1 MIDHMDITSDQ
12 KTTSY
17 HARPEPGQLVEV
29 RRRQWVVSEVNSSLL
44 DSSRPLGIGEAS
56 ADYTVEKAST
66 SLPSTQH
73 LVSMSSIDEDGLGEE
88 LEVIWEIEPGAQV
101 IERAGLPSITGQD
114 DSNTLE
120 AFLDAIR
127 WGAATNADRGFLQAP
142 FRSGVSIED
151 FQLDPLVR
159 AIDMARVNLLIA
171 DDVGLGKT
179 IEAGLVI
186 QEMLLRHRAR
196 TVLVIC
202 PASLQEKWRVEML
215 EKFGLEFLV
224 VDTTYI
230 KQLRRERGIHANPWT
245 SHPRLIA
252 SMDWAK
258 SGEGLRAMR
267 DVLPAH
273 AGHPRKFDLLV
284 VDEAHNI
291 APAAGAHYALESQR
305 TRFIRAISPHF
316 QHRLF
321 LTATP
326 HNGYT
331 ESFTSLLELLDDQRF
346 ARNVLPD
353 EKQLSQVMIRR
364 LKSDLVD
371 AEGKPLYAQRR
382 LQALE
387 VPYTDEEREIH
398 RTLNDYCASR
408 EKSAE
413 KGGSTFGTSFINQL
427 LKKRLFS
434 SPAAFASTL
443 EKHISSLS
451 KSTKLKVSDPMAD
464 RILRKAI
471 LKVDEDYAND
481 QEVENAQSEAVEEA
495 SRRAQPLTQEQ
506 QGMLD
511 ELRQWAQRAKNQT
524 DSKAKA
530 VLDWLSANLKPGGVW
545 NDRRVILFTE
555 YRTTHQWMH
564 EILASHGFGGERLG
578 LLHGGLT
585 QDEREPIKAAFQAS
599 PKDSPVRILL
609 ATDAASEGI
618 DLQNHCNCLIHLE
631 IPYNPN
637 VMEQRN
643 GRIDRHGQR
652 DTEVLIWHP
661 VDGGGKG
668 HASVGGHGE
677 DILRALRKLELMR
690 ADMGSVNPVI
700 APQMSGLIEGS
711 LKDLDT
717 RLAEAKIA
725 KARRFV
731 RAERDLKERVA
742 KLHERLLATQQ
753 DFHLTPDHIRMA
765 VQTGLALA
773 GRPPLESVS
782 LAGAPQGSVFKMPP
796 LSGSWARCSEGL
808 EHPFRKG
815 LIRPITFDHAIAKG
829 RDDVVLVHLNHR
841 LVQMCLRLLRA
852 EVWAQ
857 EDVKKL
863 HRVTVRTVPDSSIE
877 GAAVVVISR
886 LVITGGNHHRL
897 HEELTASG
905 GYLRDQSFRREE
917 GVGRVQRWLD
927 EARPVT
933 ANGSLFDALRVRF
946 DRAQPAIL
954 QSVDARSK
962 DRLKFLT
969 NTLETR
975 RKQEIDDIGAVL
987 DELER
992 AIQSELKKEQQPEQM
1007 SLFTEDER
1015 TQLKRDTAALEAR
1028 LSRIPDERQ
1037 MEMRAIASRYAKLDD
1052 RTFPVAVIFL
1062 VPEHMEGA

>member
-1 MIDHMDITSDQ
+1 MMTSEQ
-12 KTTSY
+12 TNQTY
-17 HARPEPGQLVEV
+17 RATPEPGQLVEV
-29 RRRQWVVSEVNSSLL
+29 RRRQWIVADLQGSLL
-44 DSSRPLGIGEAS
+44 KPEGQR
-56 ADYTVEKAST
+56 
-66 SLPSTQH
+66 QN
-73 LVSMSSIDEDGLGEE
+73 LVKLSSIDEDGLGEE
-88 LEVIWEIEPGAQV
+88 LEVIWEIEPGAQI

-114 DSNTLE
+114 DSDTLE
-120 AFLDAIR
+120 AFLDAVR

-196 TVLVIC
+196 TVLIVC

-215 EKFGLEFLV
+215 EKFGLEFHI
-224 VDTTYI
+224 VDTSYI

-245 SHPRLIA
+245 AHPRLIT
-252 SMDWAK
+252 SMDWVK

-267 DVLPAH
+267 DVLPPH
-273 AGHPRKFDLLV
+273 TSYPRKFDMLV

-305 TRFIRAISPHF
+305 TRFIRSISPHF

-346 ARNVLPD
+346 ARTILPD

-371 AEGKPLYAQRR
+371 ADGKPLYAQRK
-382 LQALE
+382 LQAL
-387 VPYTDEEREIH
+387 PASYSKQERAIH
-398 RTLNDYCASR
+398 QLLNDYCASR
-408 EKSAE
+408 EKYAE
-413 KGGSTFGTSFINQL
+413 KAENSFGTAFVNQL

-443 EKHISSLS
+443 EKHISSLANTDDRND
-451 KSTKLKVSDPMAD
+451 KDAMAD

-471 LKVDEDYAND
+471 LKVEEDYASD
-481 QEVENAQSEAVEEA
+481 EEVENAQSEAVEEA
-495 SRRAQPLTQEQ
+495 SRRAQPLTVEQ
-506 QGMLD
+506 QQMLN
-511 ELRQWAQRAKNQT
+511 ELRSWAQIAKNQV
-524 DSKAKA
+524 DAKAKA
-530 VLDWLSANLKPGGVW
+530 ILGWLATNLKVNGQW
-545 NDRRVILFTE
+545 NERRVILFTE

-564 EILASHGFGGERLG
+564 QILATHDFGGDRLAI
-578 LLHGGLT
+578 LHGSMA
-585 QDEREPIKAAFQAS
+585 QDEREKVKAAFQTS
-599 PKDSPVRILL
+599 PKDSAVRILL

-652 DTEVLIWHP
+652 QKEVLIWHP
-661 VDGGGKG
+661 VDGGEQGKTTI
-668 HASVGGHGE
+668 GGHGD
-677 DILRALRKLELMR
+677 DIIRALRKLESMR

-711 LKDLDT
+711 LKDIDT

-731 RAERDLKERVA
+731 QAERELNSRIA
-742 KLHERLLATQQ
+742 LLHEKLLSTQQ
-753 DFHLTPDHIRMA
+753 DFHLTPEHIFMA
-765 VQTGLALA
+765 VKTGLLLA
-773 GRPPLESVS
+773 GRPSLEPVALSDAP
-782 LAGAPQGSVFKMPP
+782 AGTVFKMPA
-796 LSGSWARCSEGL
+796 LSGSWARCLEGL
-808 EHPFRKG
+808 RHPHTQQ
-815 LIRPITFDHAIAKG
+815 IRPITFDHAVAKG

-857 EDVKKL
+857 DDVKKL
-863 HRVTVRTVPDSSIE
+863 HRVTVRSVPDALIN
-877 GAAVVVISR
+877 GPAVVVISR

-897 HEELTASG
+897 HEELTFAG
-905 GYLRDQSFRREE
+905 GYLGDKSFRREE
-917 GVGRVQRWLD
+917 GVNKVQQWLD
-927 EARPVT
+927 QAQPIR
-933 ANGSLFDALRVRF
+933 AADSLFDAIRVRF
-946 DRAQPAIL
+946 DRAQSAIS
-954 QSVDARSK
+954 QSIDARSK
-962 DRLKFLT
+962 DKLKSLT
-969 NTLETR
+969 NTLHS
-975 RKQEIDDIGAVL
+975 RKQKEVADINAVL
-987 DELER
+987 DELEKSIR
-992 AIQSELKKEQQPEQM
+992 TELNKDAEPEQFT
-1007 SLFTEDER
+1007 LFSEDER
-1015 TQLKRDTAALEAR
+1015 TQLRRNTAALEAR
-1028 LSRIPDERQ
+1028 LTRIPTERQ
-1037 MEMRAIASRYAKLDD
+1037 QEADAIEARFAKLSD

-1062 VPEHMEGA
+1062 VPESAAQGGAA

>member
-1 MIDHMDITSDQ
+1 MEEVSSKMSQDI
-12 KTTSY
+12 Y
-17 HARPEPGQLVEV
+17 LGIPEVGQLVDV
-29 RRRQWVVSEVNSSLL
+29 RRRRWIVTN
-44 DSSRPLGIGEAS
+44 I
-56 ADYTVEKAST
+56 ST
-66 SLPSTQH
+66 STLSEKKSPQN
-73 LVSMSSIDEDGLGEE
+73 LVTLSSIDEDGLGEE

-101 IERAGLPSITGQD
+101 IERAGLPSVTDQD
-114 DSNTLE
+114 DSETLE
-120 AFLDAIR
+120 AFLDAVR

-196 TVLVIC
+196 TILIIC

-215 EKFGLEFLV
+215 EKFGLEFRI
-224 VDTTYI
+224 VDTAYI

-245 SHPRLIA
+245 SHLRLIA
-252 SMDWAK
+252 SIDWVK

-273 AGHPRKFDLLV
+273 SSYPRKFDMLV

-291 APAAGAHYALESQR
+291 APSAGANYALESQR
-305 TRFIRAISPHF
+305 TRFIRSISPHF

-346 ARNVLPD
+346 ARNILPD

-371 AEGKPLYAQRR
+371 AEGKSLYAQRK
-382 LQALE
+382 LQALPAMYSE
-387 VPYTDEEREIH
+387 KERAIH
-398 RTLNDYCASR
+398 HTLIEYCESR
-408 EKSAE
+408 EKDAE
-413 KGGSTFGTSFINQL
+413 KNGSAFGTTFVNQL

-443 EKHISSLS
+443 EKHIASLAESSPR
-451 KSTKLKVSDPMAD
+451 KDKDEMAD

-471 LKVDEDYAND
+471 QRVEEDYADD
-481 QEVENAQSEAVEEA
+481 QEVESVQSEAVEEA
-495 SRRAQPLTQEQ
+495 SRRAQPLSAEQ
-506 QGMLD
+506 QQMLS
-511 ELRQWAQRAKNQT
+511 ELRSWAQTAKNQV
-524 DSKAKA
+524 DAKAKA
-530 VLDWLSANLKPGGVW
+530 VLDWLSKNLKTDGQW

-564 EILASHGFGGERLG
+564 EILASHGFGGDRLAI
-578 LLHGGLT
+578 LHGGMP
-585 QDEREPIKAAFQAS
+585 QDEREKVKAAFQTS
-599 PKDSPVRILL
+599 PQDAAVRILL

-618 DLQNHCNCLIHLE
+618 DLQNYCNCLIHLE

-652 DTEVLIWHP
+652 EKEVLIWHP
-661 VDGGGKG
+661 VDGGEQGKSNIGG
-668 HASVGGHGE
+668 HAD
-677 DILRALRKLELMR
+677 DIIRALRKLDSMR
-690 ADMGSVNPVI
+690 EDMGSVNPVI
-700 APQMSGLIEGS
+700 APQISGLIEGS
-711 LKDLDT
+711 IKDLDT
-717 RLAEAKIA
+717 RIAEAKIA

-731 RAERDLKERVA
+731 RAERELKDRVA
-742 KLHERLLATQQ
+742 KLHERLIATQQ
-753 DFHLTPDHIRMA
+753 DFHLTADHIYMA
-765 VQTGLALA
+765 VKTGLVLA
-773 GRPPLESVS
+773 GRPPLEPHA
-782 LAGAPQGSVFKMPP
+782 LKDAPAGSVFKMPP
-796 LSGSWARCSEGL
+796 LSGSWARCLEGL
-808 EHPFRKG
+808 RHPHTQQ
-815 LIRPITFDHAIAKG
+815 IRPITFDHAVATG

-857 EDVKKL
+857 DDVKKL
-863 HRVTVRTVPDSSIE
+863 HRVTVRSVPDAFIE
-877 GAAVVVISR
+877 GPVVVVVSR

-897 HEELTASG
+897 HEELTYSG
-905 GYLRDQSFRREE
+905 GYLGDKSFRREE
-917 GVGRVQRWLD
+917 GVNKIQQWLD
-927 EARPVT
+927 QAKPAKADEP
-933 ANGSLFDALRVRF
+933 LFDAVRMRF
-946 DRAQPAIL
+946 DRSNSAIL
-954 QSVDARSK
+954 QTIDARSK

-969 NTLETR
+969 NTLQS
-975 RKQEIDDIGAVL
+975 RKLQEVNDINAVL
-987 DELER
+987 DELQH
-992 AIQSELKKEQQPEQM
+992 AIQEELKKDMEPSQL
-1007 SLFTEDER
+1007 SLFSEDER
-1015 TQLKRDTAALEAR
+1015 TQIRRDTAALEAR
-1028 LSRIPDERQ
+1028 LARIPSERQ
-1037 MEMRAIASRYAKLDD
+1037 QEAESIESRYATLND

-1062 VPEHMEGA
+1062 VPESTVQGSVA

>member
-1 MIDHMDITSDQ
+1 MEITKDE
-12 KTTSY
+12 KLEPY
-17 HARPEPGQLVEV
+17 RACPEPGQLVEV
-29 RRRQWVVSEVNSSLL
+29 RRRQWVVADVVSSKLESNTAPQHAVLL
-44 DSSRPLGIGEAS
+44 
-56 ADYTVEKAST
+56 
-66 SLPSTQH
+66 
-73 LVSMSSIDEDGLGEE
+73 SSIDEDGLGEE
-88 LEVIWEIEPGAQV
+88 LEVIWEIEPGAHI
-101 IERAGLPSITGQD
+101 IERAGLPAISGQD
-114 DSNTLE
+114 DPDTLE
-120 AFLDAIR
+120 AFLDAVR

-186 QEMLLRHRAR
+186 QELLLRHRAR
-196 TVLVIC
+196 TALIIC

-215 EKFGLEFLV
+215 EKFGLEFRV
-224 VDTTYI
+224 VDTAYI

-258 SGEGLRAMR
+258 GGEGLRAMR
-267 DVLPAH
+267 DVLPPH
-273 AGHPRKFDLLV
+273 VSYPRKFDILV
-284 VDEAHNI
+284 VDEAHNV
-291 APAAGAHYALESQR
+291 APSANAHYALESQR

-346 ARNVLPD
+346 ARNILPD

-371 AEGKPLYAQRR
+371 ADGKPLYPKRV
-382 LQALE
+382 LQALP
-387 VPYTDEEREIH
+387 VPYTQDEREIH
-398 RTLNDYCASR
+398 EKLDAYCLSR
-408 EKSAE
+408 ERGADTN
-413 KGGSTFGTSFINQL
+413 GNAFGTKFVNQL

-443 EKHISSLS
+443 EKHVATVSSPAARKEKDS
-451 KSTKLKVSDPMAD
+451 MAD

-471 LKVDEDYAND
+471 LRVEEDYAND
-481 QEVENAQSEAVEEA
+481 QDVESAQAEAVEEA
-495 SRRAQPLTQEQ
+495 SRRAQPLTAEQ
-506 QGMLD
+506 SRLLD
-511 ELRQWAQRAKNQT
+511 EMRQWAQRAKNQT

-530 VLDWLSANLKPGGVW
+530 VIEWIEAHLDAKTGW

-555 YRTTHQWMH
+555 YRTTHQWLH
-564 EILASHGFGGERLG
+564 EILASHGYGGDRLAI
-578 LLHGGLT
+578 LHGGMDH
-585 QDEREPIKAAFQAS
+585 DEREKVKAAFQTS
-599 PKDSPVRILL
+599 PKDSAVRILL

-652 DTEVLIWHP
+652 QQEVLIWHP
-661 VDGGGKG
+661 VDGGQ
-668 HASVGGHGE
+668 HADRTVGGHGD
-677 DILRALRKLELMR
+677 DILRALRKLESMR

-700 APQMSGLIEGS
+700 APQMSGLIEGA

-725 KARRFV
+725 RARRFV
-731 RAERDLKERVA
+731 QAERELKSRVA
-742 KLHERLLATQQ
+742 KLHERLLETQH
-753 DFHLTPDHIRMA
+753 DFHLTPEHILMA
-765 VQTGLALA
+765 VKTGLDLA
-773 GRPPLESVS
+773 GKPPLETVVLPGTPS
-782 LAGAPQGSVFKMPP
+782 GTIFKMPP
-796 LSGSWARCSEGL
+796 LSGSWARCLEGL
-808 EHPFRKG
+808 RHPFTQQ
-815 LIRPITFDHAIAKG
+815 IRPITFDHAVAKG

-852 EVWAQ
+852 EIWAQ
-857 EDVKKL
+857 DDVKKL
-863 HRVTVRTVPDSSIE
+863 HRVTVRVLPDDRIE
-877 GAAVVVISR
+877 GPAVVVVSR
-886 LVITGGNHHRL
+886 LVVTGGSHHRL
-897 HEELTASG
+897 HEELTISG
-905 GYLRDQSFRREE
+905 GYLRDQNFRRED
-917 GVGRVQRWLD
+917 GVARIQQWLD
-927 EARPVT
+927 QARPID
-933 ANGSLFDALRVRF
+933 APENLFDALRTRF
-946 DRAQPAIL
+946 SRLQDAIL
-954 QSVDARSK
+954 QTVDARSK
-962 DRLKFLT
+962 DRLKYLA
-969 NTLETR
+969 NTLQA
-975 RKQEIDDIGAVL
+975 RKLKEVENITAVL

-992 AIQSELKKEQQPEQM
+992 AIRSELAKDQQPEQL

-1015 TQLKRDTAALEAR
+1015 TQLRRDTAALEAR
-1028 LSRIPDERQ
+1028 LARIPAEREQ
-1037 MEMRAIASRYAKLDD
+1037 ESRAIEARYADFVD
-1052 RTFPVAVIFL
+1052 RTFPVAVVFL
-1062 VPEHMEGA
+1062 VPALATKGGQA

>member
-1 MIDHMDITSDQ
+1 MGISNDQ
-12 KTTSY
+12 KVQRY
-17 HARPEPGQLVEV
+17 RARPEPGQLVEV
-29 RRRQWVVSEVNSSLL
+29 RRRQWVVADVASSKLES
-44 DSSRPLGIGEAS
+44 DSAS
-56 ADYTVEKAST
+56 QNCVT
-66 SLPSTQH
+66 L
-73 LVSMSSIDEDGLGEE
+73 SSIDEDGLGEE

-114 DSNTLE
+114 DSDTLE
-120 AFLDAIR
+120 AFLDAVR

-196 TVLVIC
+196 TVLIIC
-202 PASLQEKWRVEML
+202 PASLQEKWRIEML
-215 EKFGLEFLV
+215 EKFGLDFRV
-224 VDTTYI
+224 VDTAYI

-252 SMDWAK
+252 SMDWVK

-267 DVLPAH
+267 DVLPPH
-273 AGHPRKFDLLV
+273 AGNPRKFDLLV

-305 TRFIRAISPHF
+305 TRFVRAISPHF

-346 ARNVLPD
+346 ARNILPD
-353 EKQLSQVMIRR
+353 ERQLSQVMIRR

-371 AEGKPLYAQRR
+371 ANGKPLYAQRK
-382 LQALE
+382 LQALA
-387 VPYTDEEREIH
+387 VTYSAEEREIH
-398 RTLNDYCASR
+398 QKLNDYCASR
-408 EKSAE
+408 EKGAE
-413 KGGSTFGTSFINQL
+413 RTGSTFGTSFVNQL

-443 EKHISSLS
+443 EKHIASLS
-451 KSTKLKVSDPMAD
+451 NGGKPKVQDAMAE

-481 QEVENAQSEAVEEA
+481 QEVESAQSEAVEEA
-495 SRRAQPLTQEQ
+495 SRRSQPLTQDQ
-506 QGMLD
+506 QRMLAD
-511 ELRQWAQRAKNQT
+511 LRQWAQRSKNQT
-524 DSKAKA
+524 DSKARA
-530 VLDWLSANLKPGGVW
+530 IIEWLSANLKPGGQW

-564 EILASHGFGGERLG
+564 EILASHGFGGEHLG

-652 DTEVLIWHP
+652 EKEVLIWHP
-661 VDGGGKG
+661 VDGGDKG
-668 HASVGGHGE
+668 HVSVGGHGE
-677 DILRALRKLELMR
+677 DILRALRKLESMR

-731 RAERDLKERVA
+731 RAERELKERVA

-753 DFHLTPDHIRMA
+753 DFHLTPDHVQIA
-765 VQTGLALA
+765 VKTGLALA
-773 GRPPLESVS
+773 GRPALEPVA
-782 LAGAPQGSVFKMPP
+782 LADAPHGSVFRMPP
-796 LSGSWARCSEGL
+796 LSGSWARCLEGL
-808 EHPFRKG
+808 RHPHTQQ
-815 LIRPITFDHAIAKG
+815 IRPITFDHDVAKG

-857 EDVKKL
+857 DDVKKL
-863 HRVTVRTVPDSSIE
+863 HRITVRTLPDGSID
-877 GAAVVVISR
+877 GPAVVVISR
-886 LVITGGNHHRL
+886 LVITGGHHHRL
-897 HEELTASG
+897 HEELTVSG

-917 GVGRVQRWLD
+917 SVTRVQQWLD
-927 EARPVT
+927 EAKPIT
-933 ANGSLFDALRVRF
+933 AVDSLFDVLRVRF

-954 QSVDARSK
+954 QSIEARSK
-962 DRLKFLT
+962 DRLKFLA
-969 NTLETR
+969 NTLQN
-975 RKQEIDDIGAVL
+975 RKRQEIDDIGAVL
-987 DELER
+987 DELEK
-992 AIQSELKKEQQPEQM
+992 AIQGELKKDQQPEQM

-1015 TQLKRDTAALEAR
+1015 TQLRRDTAALEAR
-1028 LSRIPDERQ
+1028 LARIPDERIQ
-1037 MEMRAIASRYAKLDD
+1037 EIQSIETRYSKLDD
-1052 RTFPVAVIFL
+1052 RTFPVAVVFL
-1062 VPEHMEGA
+1062 VPKSAVRGGAA